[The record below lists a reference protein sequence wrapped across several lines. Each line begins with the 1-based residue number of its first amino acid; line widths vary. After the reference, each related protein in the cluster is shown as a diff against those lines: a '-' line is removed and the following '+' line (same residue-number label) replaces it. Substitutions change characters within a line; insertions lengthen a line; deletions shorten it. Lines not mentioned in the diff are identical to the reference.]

1 MHVHDVTLPYAG
13 VHVRDD
19 LPFELC
25 THSHSE
31 TLMLATYLLN
41 ARDARIVLPV
51 HDLHMQKALPLP
63 GQSFWFVH
71 G

>member
-1 MHVHDVTLPYAG
+1 VTLPYAG
-13 VHVRDD
+13 LRVRDD
-19 LPFELC
+19 LPAELC
-25 THSHSE
+25 AHSHSE

-41 ARDARIVLPV
+41 ARDAQIILPV
-51 HDLHMQKALPLP
+51 HDLRLQQKLPLP